1 MKGQSRPIRIGPV
14 AQNRDRCSRRPRSWC
29 SPEWWRGV
37 VGSAGGITSLV
48 SYPALLA
55 VGIPALPANV
65 TNLVAGAACWPGAA
79 LTSRREMAGS
89 GPHLARRLPV
99 AAAGAVLGAV
109 LLLVT
114 PPGTFTVIVPYL
126 VAAGA
131 LALLAQ
137 PLLIAATR
145 GLRGHALVPIG
156 LVSVYGGYF
165 GAGSGILLL
174 AVTLVLLDSDLPRAN
189 ALKNMLV
196 GASTL
201 AAAAVLAVTGP
212 VAWPFVAPLALGL
225 FAGSIVGP
233 VVARRVPAP
242 IVRVTVAALG
252 LYLAFVLWRG

>member
-1 MKGQSRPIRIGPV
+1 MSAAFLLLAGAV
-14 AQNRDRCSRRPRSWC
+14 A
-29 SPEWWRGV
+29 GV

-55 VGIPALPANV
+55 MGIPALPANV

-79 LTSRREMAGS
+79 LTSRREVAGS
-89 GPHLARRLPV
+89 GPQLARGLPV
-99 AAAGAVLGAV
+99 AAAGAVVGAV

-114 PPGTFTVIVPYL
+114 PPGTFTVVVPYL

-137 PLLIAATR
+137 PLLTR
-145 GLRGHALVPIG
+145 AGRGPRGHALVPIG

-174 AVTLVLLDSDLPRAN
+174 AVTLVLLDPDLPRAN

-196 GASTL
+196 GAATL
-201 AAAAVLAVTGP
+201 AAALVFAVTGP
-212 VAWPFVAPLALGL
+212 VAWTFAAPLAVGL
-225 FAGSIVGP
+225 FAGSLLGP
-233 VVARRVPAP
+233 VVARRVPAA

-252 LYLAFVLWRG
+252 LGLAVALWWG